1 MRKLLLVPLV
11 AAGLFLAAPAHADTL
26 DDAFTAAAEEAL
38 GVDLVD
44 ANSPKL
50 GEATCEAIQF
60 GFGRNALAGMMQ
72 QGGSPKVSRAQAV
85 QLVDLVHE
93 YYCPNLDLET

>member
-1 MRKLLLVPLV
+1 
-11 AAGLFLAAPAHADTL
+11 
-26 DDAFTAAAEEAL
+26 
-38 GVDLVD
+38 
-44 ANSPKL
+44 
-50 GEATCEAIQF
+50 
-60 GFGRNALAGMMQ
+60 MQ